1 MSEELGPCPLCGCE
15 GGMIGETY
23 RAAYCLNNACEMFDA
38 SVPIGVWYRLSA
50 MFADAKLGRL
60 VRRLADDRRDL
71 FLKSEPDG
79 VWWVMDMWSS
89 VHGWETTE
97 DWTGKTPE
105 EALERAMGE
114 GK

>member
-23 RAAYCLNNACEMFDA
+23 RAAYCLNNACEMFNA
-38 SVPIGVWYRLSA
+38 SVPVGVWYRLSA
-50 MFADAKLGRL
+50 LSTDAKLGRM
-60 VRRLADDRRDL
+60 VRRLPMAGFVARYENGWHCNTGDVECEGAD
-71 FLKSEPDG
+71 
-79 VWWVMDMWSS
+79 
-89 VHGWETTE
+89 
-97 DWTGKTPE
+97 TPE